1 MLVQIPFLIL
11 SVGALL
17 CALGLEV
24 AGLVLNVDIPPLVSV
39 MGITE
44 PTLRASLFVLAIPA
58 GALGIVMLRLFPRT
72 MAPLGAV
79 GSREKHMVAQAK
91 PDMERGAHVND
102 PFRSVYVATM
112 IVGGVLLVGAIS

>member
-17 CALGLEV
+17 CGLGLEV
-24 AGLVLNVDIPPLVSV
+24 AGLVLNVDIPALVSV
-39 MGITE
+39 MEITE
-44 PTLRASLFVLAIPA
+44 PTLRAALFALAILA
-58 GALGIVMLRLFPRT
+58 GALGIVVLRLLPRT

-79 GSREKHMVAQAK
+79 GPHEKRMVDQAK
-91 PDMERGAHVND
+91 PEMERVAHVND
-102 PFRSVYVATM
+102 PLQSVYVATM